1 MKNKEKKIKVKKEKR
16 KNKKVKKDIR
26 KPLLKVLVIL
36 LIVDIIFIPLF
47 IYAEVKPLVGM
58 CVFIFFP
65 LVLAALTVFLSRSC
79 YNSYESKKKMIE
91 EKLNR

>member
-1 MKNKEKKIKVKKEKR
+1 MKKNKIKKIKKTKER
-16 KNKKVKKDIR
+16 KDIS
-26 KPLLKVLVIL
+26 KPLLKILTIL

-65 LVLAALTVFLSRSC
+65 LVMAVFVVLLSRSC
-79 YNSYESKKKMIE
+79 LKSYENKKKMIE
-91 EKLNR
+91 DKLNR

>member
-1 MKNKEKKIKVKKEKR
+1 MKKNKIKKIKKTKER
-16 KNKKVKKDIR
+16 KDIS
-26 KPLLKVLVIL
+26 KLLLKILTIL

-65 LVLAALTVFLSRSC
+65 LVMAVFVVLLSKSC
-79 YNSYESKKKMIE
+79 LKSYESKKKMIE
-91 EKLNR
+91 DKLNR

>member
-1 MKNKEKKIKVKKEKR
+1 MKKNKMKKIKKVKE
-16 KNKKVKKDIR
+16 KKDIR
-26 KPLLKVLVIL
+26 KPLLKILTIL

-47 IYAEVKPLVGM
+47 IFAEVKPIVGM

-65 LVLAALTVFLSRSC
+65 LVMAIFVVLLSRNC
-79 YNSYESKKKMIE
+79 FHSYENKKKVIE

>member
-1 MKNKEKKIKVKKEKR
+1 MKKNKIKKIKKTKER
-16 KNKKVKKDIR
+16 KDIS
-26 KPLLKVLVIL
+26 KPLLKILTIL

-65 LVLAALTVFLSRSC
+65 LVMVVFVVILSRSC
-79 YNSYESKKKMIE
+79 LKSYENKKKMIE
-91 EKLNR
+91 DKLNR